1 MRTTTLLILA
11 ASTVLH
17 ACSVPVFRYALER
30 WQADPLPVAVIYRDS
45 LTAEQRGL
53 VAAIEQAPNSPTYAN
68 LSCIPI
74 NLSDSLAEL
83 PRLLA
88 DSLPSG
94 DLPRVAIYYDQFRFG
109 HKPFWDGP
117 LNLESVRR
125 IADSPLRREI
135 GRRICSGESSVWVL
149 VASGNRAKDRKA
161 ADTLGATLRAMAT
174 TLTLPEID
182 PEDQRFVSR
191 GTGSAPVRLAFSMVV
206 LSRGDPTEE
215 VFLRALFGSAP
226 EIRDVTD
233 PVAFPMFGRGRALFG
248 LKGEQ
253 ITASQVERACRFLV
267 GMCSC
272 TIKEAN
278 PGIDMPMAVDWN
290 AGLRD
295 APAGDEPE
303 PPLASLSSAAAASDS
318 SAKKAPRKTVVRA
331 PDTSFTGNRTA
342 TAVACSLIARAGADS
357 TALRSASRPP
367 DSVFRPWEE
376 AAGAVDRRPPWWR
389 GMGGGIAALA
399 GLIVLAAVAGT
410 TVVARRRRGE
420 A

>member
-1 MRTTTLLILA
+1 MRTIALLILA
-11 ASTVLH
+11 ATTLLH

-30 WQADPLPVAVIYRDS
+30 WQAEPLPVAVVYRDS

-53 VAAIEQAPNSPTYAN
+53 VAALQQAPNSPTFAN

-74 NLSDSLAEL
+74 NLSDSLTEL

-117 LNLESVRR
+117 LTLESVRR

-149 VASGNRAKDRKA
+149 VASGNRTKDRKA
-161 ADTLGATLRAMAT
+161 ADSLGATLRTMAT
-174 TLTLPEID
+174 TLTLPQID
-182 PEDQRFVSR
+182 PEDQRFVSQ
-191 GTGSAPVRLAFSMVV
+191 GAGSAPVRLAFSMVV
-206 LSRGDPTEE
+206 LSRGDPSEE

-226 EIRDVTD
+226 ELRDVTE
-233 PVAFPMFGRGRALFG
+233 PVAFPVFGRGRALFG

-253 ITASQVERACRFLV
+253 IIASQVERACRFLV

-272 TIKEAN
+272 TIKESN

-290 AGLRD
+290 AGLRS
-295 APAGDEPE
+295 APADDEPE

-318 SAKKAPRKTVVRA
+318 GAKKPPRKAVAPVR
-331 PDTSFTGNRTA
+331 DTSSHHKTA
-342 TAVACSLIARAGADS
+342 TAVACSLITRAGADS
-357 TALRSASRPP
+357 TALRNASRPP

-376 AAGAVDRRPPWWR
+376 AASAVDRRPPWWR
-389 GMGGGIAALA
+389 GIGGGIAALG
-399 GLIVLAAVAGT
+399 GLIVLAALAGT
-410 TVVARRRRGE
+410 IIVARRRRGE
-420 A
+420 G